1 MPDKPAT
8 APRPQGDQQQMS
20 ASNAFRAA
28 LPADSSPSA
37 GPELRRVLANIRVLV
52 ALVAATEA
60 ISLAGASHAPGVLA
74 ALGYAAYAGW
84 LYWAELNGN
93 RPALSPV
100 TSWVDATWILLLLWL
115 AQANSSLL
123 TLLLL
128 FPVLFA
134 ALSFGFSSGLLVS
147 LFATAGAAAMH
158 YMIQSGSPDSLSPDG
173 MLRPLSILVLGPLV
187 AGLARAGIQMNEQ
200 VTIADRLL
208 GEVDPR
214 LGVQRVGES
223 LLNAFM
229 RHFDADLGLLLV
241 WLADSEPRLFHC
253 DGHGKFNEL
262 SGDLRDTLLEALDRL
277 PAGIAAAHCVT
288 RVLGRL
294 PIRYHAGLHID
305 TGAPTDAARAAAD
318 HLAEL
323 LDARSMVATPICR
336 RAPHPCRLLL
346 ASQRRRYRSR
356 DADLLC
362 RIMDQLA
369 PVIENAGLLERLT
382 EEAMATERARI
393 GRDLHD
399 NAIQPYLGLKYG
411 IEALAR
417 RAAADNPLHA
427 DIHALQEVA
436 LGELH
441 HLRELVS
448 GMRDGAG
455 SADDALAPA
464 LRRQARRFS
473 ELFGID
479 VEVRCDGDL
488 AVSRKLA
495 AEVFPLVS
503 EALTNIRRHTAA
515 ARAEIEV
522 GTRSGELVLRI
533 GSTCDAAGAPPAPFV
548 PRAIVERAESIGGR
562 AIVDLQKDDFAELI
576 ISIPMTSRAP
586 ADHGRD
592 RREPDTSVSCR

>member
-1 MPDKPAT
+1 
-8 APRPQGDQQQMS
+8 MS
-20 ASNAFRAA
+20 ASNTARSAM
-28 LPADSSPSA
+28 PATGGPIA

-52 ALVAATEA
+52 ALVAVTEA
-60 ISLAGASHAPGVLA
+60 VSLAGASHAPGVLA
-74 ALGYAAYAGW
+74 VLGYAAYAGW

-93 RPALSPV
+93 RPALSRL
-100 TSWVDATWILLLLWL
+100 TSWVDATWILLLAWL
-115 AQANSSLL
+115 AQADSSLF

-134 ALSFGFSSGLLVS
+134 ALSFGFASGLVVS
-147 LFATAGAAAMH
+147 LFATAGAAGVH
-158 YMIQSGSPDSLSPDG
+158 YMVHGAGPDSLSLEG

-187 AGLARAGIQMNEQ
+187 AGLARTGVQMNEQ

-208 GEVDPR
+208 AEADPR

-223 LLNAFM
+223 LLQSFM
-229 RHFDADLGLLLV
+229 QHFEADLGLLLV

-253 DGHGKFNEL
+253 DGRGKFSEL
-262 SGDLRDTLLEALDRL
+262 SGELRDTLLEALHRL
-277 PAGIAAAHCVT
+277 PPDIAVAHCVA
-288 RVLGRL
+288 RL
-294 PIRYHAGLHID
+294 FKRMPIRYHAGFDIE
-305 TGAPTDAARAAAD
+305 TEAPTDAARSTAD

-323 LDARSMVATPICR
+323 LDARSMLAIPICR

-362 RIMDQLA
+362 RIMDQFA

-417 RAAADNPLHA
+417 RAGADNPLHD
-427 DIHALQEVA
+427 DIHALQDVV

-448 GMRDGAG
+448 GMRSSAG
-455 SADDALAPA
+455 NGDDALAPA

-473 ELFGID
+473 ELFGIEIVVNCESD
-479 VEVRCDGDL
+479 VS
-488 AVSRKLA
+488 VSRKLA
-495 AEVFPLVS
+495 AEIFPMVS
-503 EALTNIRRHTAA
+503 EALTNIRRHTTAV
-515 ARAEIEV
+515 RAEIDV
-522 GTRSGELVLRI
+522 SAHSGQYVVRI
-533 GSTCDAAGAPPAPFV
+533 SSAYDAAATPRTPFV
-548 PRAIVERAESIGGR
+548 PRAIVERAESVAGR
-562 AIVDLQKDDFAELI
+562 AVVDLQRDGFADLI
-576 ISIPMTSRAP
+576 ISIPMTSRAA
-586 ADHGRD
+586 ADHVRD
-592 RREPDTSVSCR
+592 HRAPDPSLSCR